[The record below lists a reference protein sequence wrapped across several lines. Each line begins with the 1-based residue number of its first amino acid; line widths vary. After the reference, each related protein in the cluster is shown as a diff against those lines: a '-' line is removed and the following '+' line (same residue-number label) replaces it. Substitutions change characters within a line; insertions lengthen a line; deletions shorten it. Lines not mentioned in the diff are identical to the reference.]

1 MNIHRPAFY
10 VKVSQ
15 KVCIKGRNLEI
26 SQQNSFKASDRE
38 TSILHNFT
46 LPLHHLANVRPVLA
60 QLLYQFIFQLM
71 MVSGALHL
79 EIPDNF
85 IDSYGAISA
94 QLSENASQCTWL
106 ANLGD

>member
-1 MNIHRPAFY
+1 
-10 VKVSQ
+10 
-15 KVCIKGRNLEI
+15 
-26 SQQNSFKASDRE
+26 
-38 TSILHNFT
+38 
-46 LPLHHLANVRPVLA
+46 VLA

-85 IDSYGAISA
+85 IDSCGAVSA

>member
-1 MNIHRPAFY
+1 
-10 VKVSQ
+10 
-15 KVCIKGRNLEI
+15 
-26 SQQNSFKASDRE
+26 
-38 TSILHNFT
+38 
-46 LPLHHLANVRPVLA
+46 LANVRPVLA